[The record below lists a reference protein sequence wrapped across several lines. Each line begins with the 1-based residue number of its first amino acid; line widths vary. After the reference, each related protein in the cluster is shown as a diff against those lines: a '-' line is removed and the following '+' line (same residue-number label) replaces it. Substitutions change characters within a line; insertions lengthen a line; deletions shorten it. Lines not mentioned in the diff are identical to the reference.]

1 VLTLKGAEA
10 AYSAGLILLLS
21 ISVISLIANSS
32 LIHPVSTQQALLPA
46 EQGSSH
52 ILVPSLTAGA
62 QNSTDIA
69 MIMLGGLLLLAAFM
83 MVWMRDRFVT
93 SIKEMLI
100 ILSLTFMASFAYVII
115 TSFIRLP
122 TMAFDFYAFRYAFIV
137 AIGLIA
143 FFSIMY
149 MKKQRMKIK
158 GMPED
163 FQPERKEEL
172 VNREDVFRLVMTEN
186 DEARRQIYL
195 CYLRFCSET
204 QKAGVSAAESLT
216 AREYNALVG
225 ESLPELS
232 QEASFLTS
240 SFEEARYSRRIIP
253 QSKVDKLLNALNS
266 IEWKLRR
273 KGVLING

>member
-1 VLTLKGAEA
+1 MLTLKGAEA

-83 MVWMRDRFVT
+83 MVWMRDGFVT

-172 VNREDVFRLVMTEN
+172 VNRDDVFRLAMSES
-186 DEARRQIYL
+186 DEVRRQVYL

-204 QKAGVSAAESLT
+204 QKAGVSASESLT
-216 AREYNALVG
+216 AREYGELVR